1 MKNIQTIKAAILLI
15 CFFSLFSAGCS
26 KDENPSNTENDMNLV
41 GTWKLTKM
49 VSEYQGETE
58 TFTESQLD
66 SMDLV
71 WNLNLESDGT
81 AEQTTNM
88 SGPTV
93 SMPGTWST
101 SANQLTL
108 VLNAPSGETGTLVYE
123 YVIDGNILKLNWE
136 IPAGTKFHA
145 EFTKQ

>member
-1 MKNIQTIKAAILLI
+1 MNDIQTIKTAILLI
-15 CFFSLFSAGCS
+15 CFVSSFSGGCA
-26 KDENPSNTENDMNLV
+26 KDKDTENTKRDMAVV

-49 VSEYQGETE
+49 ASEYQGETE

-81 AEQTTNM
+81 AEQTTNI
-88 SGPTV
+88 SGPTLT
-93 SMPGTWST
+93 MPGTWST

-123 YVIDGNILKLNWE
+123 YVLDGNILKLNWE
-136 IPAGTKFHA
+136 IPAGTKFSA